1 MQSKHHL
8 YLIWPRSSGSFSLP
22 TIIISRNLISKR
34 GFCPFYWKRQSN
46 VKSQRYPSSHLQMV
60 VKKGRGYTLQWAFW
74 VCSLCLSSFGV
85 CLNVF
90 FFRGRECLQSCV
102 CRSVKLNAFEVLPSV
117 LDADW
122 RASLFPISRPGSHVE
137 GSWWIGWLRSL
148 PEFRL
153 FLSPSL
159 LVSHRSYL
167 SPSLLLFLS
176 SSLLITEVEALC
188 RMETVSLS
196 HTQISWI
203 CRWFLPEHILVHEEQ
218 PMLSFHRLLCE
229 GTLEGEDKG
238 GWAKPHFFISP
249 PDLFNFAHWND
260 QAWWA
265 IYQAGLYSCWTS
277 SSSVD

>member
-60 VKKGRGYTLQWAFW
+60 VKRGRGYTLRRAFS

-90 FFRGRECLQSCV
+90 FFLVG
-102 CRSVKLNAFEVLPSV
+102 NAC
-117 LDADW
+117 
-122 RASLFPISRPGSHVE
+122 SHVYVGVWSWMLLKCCRLCWMQTGE
-137 GSWWIGWLRSL
+137 RLYSQSHGPAVMLRARWWIGWLRSL

-176 SSLLITEVEALC
+176 SLLLITEVEALYW
-188 RMETVSLS
+188 METVSLS
-196 HTQISWI
+196 HTDI
-203 CRWFLPEHILVHEEQ
+203 
-218 PMLSFHRLLCE
+218 M
-229 GTLEGEDKG
+229 
-238 GWAKPHFFISP
+238 
-249 PDLFNFAHWND
+249 NM
-260 QAWWA
+260 
-265 IYQAGLYSCWTS
+265 
-277 SSSVD
+277 

>member
-60 VKKGRGYTLQWAFW
+60 VKKGYTLQWAFW

-90 FFRGRECLQSCV
+90 FFRGGECLQSCV

-122 RASLFPISRPGSHVE
+122 RPSLFPISRPGSHVE
-137 GSWWIGWLRSL
+137 GSVMNWMAALSPWVSPFSLSLSPCFSPFLSVSL
-148 PEFRL
+148 PPFVSF
-153 FLSPSL
+153 FLALDHWSGGSL
-159 LVSHRSYL
+159 QDGN
-167 SPSLLLFLS
+167 
-176 SSLLITEVEALC
+176 C
-188 RMETVSLS
+188 LS

-203 CRWFLPEHILVHEEQ
+203 CRWFLPEHILVHEEK
-218 PMLSFHRLLCE
+218 PMLSFHRLLCK

-238 GWAKPHFFISP
+238 GWAKP
-249 PDLFNFAHWND
+249 L
-260 QAWWA
+260 QC
-265 IYQAGLYSCWTS
+265 L
-277 SSSVD
+277 